1 MPTVRL
7 GAIHLYFETHG
18 PEDSPGGLPLL
29 CLAGLASDSQ
39 SWLPVIPALSARR
52 RLILPDN
59 RASGRT
65 RRHDQPVTL
74 EAMAADAVA
83 LLDHLGLE
91 RVDVLGHSMG
101 GFLAMLVAR
110 DHPERVGR
118 LVLAGSSS
126 APSPRNKAL
135 FADMLALRLSGAD
148 RELWWRL
155 FFHWLFRPAFFQD
168 DAAVREA
175 ARLAIAYPHAQSD
188 ADFATQLAAAS
199 SRRSLSGIEAI
210 RAETLILCGGRDL
223 LFRPEE
229 SIASLS
235 VIPGARPA
243 ILPEAAHSLHWDDP
257 AGFAAA
263 VLDFLG

>member
-7 GAIHLYFETHG
+7 GDIDLYFESHG
-18 PEDSPGGLPLL
+18 EGPPLL

-39 SWLPVIPALSARR
+39 SWLPVIPALSARH

-59 RASGRT
+59 RACGRT
-65 RRHDQPVTL
+65 ERHEGPVTL

-91 RVDVLGHSMG
+91 RVDLLGHSMG
-101 GFLAMLVAR
+101 GFLAVIVAR

-118 LVLAGSSS
+118 LVLAGTSV

-135 FADMLALRLSGAD
+135 FADMLALRLSGGD

-155 FFHWLFRPAFFQD
+155 FFHWLFRPGFFAS
-168 DAAVREA
+168 DAAVTEA
-175 ARLAIAYPHAQSD
+175 AKLAISYPYAQSD
-188 ADFATQLAAAS
+188 ADFAAQLAAAS
-199 SRRSLSGIEAI
+199 SRRAVAGFERIA
-210 RAETLILCGGRDL
+210 ADTLILCGAHDL

-229 SIASLS
+229 SVEGFAPLANARS
-235 VIPGARPA
+235 VI
-243 ILPEAAHSLHWDDP
+243 LPDAAHSLHWDDP
-257 AGFAAA
+257 AGFSAA
-263 VLDFLG
+263 VLGFLAR